1 MSQLKI
7 PFFDSDIGEKEI
19 REVTRVLESRW
30 LTMGEVTKKFEE
42 KFCELTNSKYA
53 FAVANGTAALHL
65 ATAASGIGPGDEVI
79 VPSFTFA
86 ATVNSI
92 LYTGAIPVFTDITS
106 EDNFNIS
113 PKDIERKITPRTKA
127 ITLVHYGGHPC
138 DMPKI
143 MEIAEKHNLF
153 VIEDAAHAPG
163 ASIDGKSCGTYG
175 LCGCFSFFSNKNLAT
190 GEGGM
195 IVTDNDEAADS
206 IKLMRSHGMTT
217 LTLERHKGHAFSYD
231 VVKLGYNYRISEII
245 SAIGIVQLNKLMD
258 KNKKREQFVK
268 LYQSLLFD
276 IDEITVPFKQH
287 IGTSSYHIFPV
298 LLKEGINRT
307 EFIKYLREQG
317 TQVSM
322 HYPPVHQFTYHKQA
336 CRQASN
342 LETTENVAL
351 REVTLPLYPTMKESN
366 VITVIN
372 QIKKFLTQN

>member
-19 REVTRVLESRW
+19 KEVTRVLESRW

-65 ATAASGIGPGDEVI
+65 ATAASGVGPGDEVI

-92 LYTGAIPVFTDITS
+92 LYTGATPIFADITS

-113 PKDIERKITPRTKA
+113 PEDIERKITPKTKA

-143 MEIAEKHNLF
+143 MEIAERHNLS

-163 ASIDGKSCGTYG
+163 AGIDGKSCGTYG

-195 IVTDNDEAADS
+195 IVTDSDEVADS
-206 IKLMRSHGMTT
+206 IRLMRSHGMTT
-217 LTLERHKGHAFSYD
+217 LTLERHKGHAFTYD

-245 SAIGIVQLNKLMD
+245 SAIGIVQLDKLID

-268 LYQSLLFD
+268 LYQSLLSD
-276 IDEITVPFKQH
+276 IDKIAVPFKQH
-287 IGTSSYHIFPV
+287 TGTSSYHIFPV

-307 EFIKYLREQG
+307 EFIKYLREHG
-317 TQVSM
+317 IQVSI
-322 HYPPVHQFTYHKQA
+322 HYPPVHQFTYHKQV
-336 CRQASN
+336 CRQVSN
-342 LETTENVAL
+342 LEITENVAL
-351 REVTLPLYPTMKESN
+351 REVTLPLYPTMNESN